1 VLTDIGRATPHVID
15 SLAAC
20 DALLLE
26 FNHDSEMLAK
36 SAYPASLKTR
46 IAGPLGHLSNAHAA
60 DLLEAID
67 KSRLKKLVAAHLSKK
82 NNTPELARAA
92 VDRVVSR
99 DIEVQIASQEQGF
112 EWITC

>member
-1 VLTDIGRATPHVID
+1 MIA
-15 SLAAC
+15 SLAGC

-36 SAYPASLKTR
+36 SAYPASLKSR
-46 IAGPLGHLSNAHAA
+46 IAGPLGHLSNADAA

-82 NNTPELARAA
+82 NNTPELVGTAI
-92 VDRVVSR
+92 DRVIRGEV
-99 DIEVQIASQEQGF
+99 EVQIACQEQGF
-112 EWITC
+112 EWTAC